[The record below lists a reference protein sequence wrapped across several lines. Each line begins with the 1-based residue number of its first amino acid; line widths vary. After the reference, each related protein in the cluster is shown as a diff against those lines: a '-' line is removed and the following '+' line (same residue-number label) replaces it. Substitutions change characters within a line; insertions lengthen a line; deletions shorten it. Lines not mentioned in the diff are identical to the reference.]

1 MPRRRYPSWG
11 APVTRNLADYL
22 VPVNA
27 DQPDI
32 TVEFTDHPN
41 LQFNSLGVRDVGEIG
56 ITAIGAAIVNPV
68 YHDKGMRVRALP
80 VTKNKILA

>member
-1 MPRRRYPSWG
+1 
-11 APVTRNLADYL
+11 
-22 VPVNA
+22 
-27 DQPDI
+27 
-32 TVEFTDHPN
+32 
-41 LQFNSLGVRDVGEIG
+41 VRDIGEIG